1 LSVWSGDLGLDSGI
15 PQSVYRIDT
24 TDMTQIGLKGLK
36 PGESFAYEGGSITF
50 EGYVQWVNLNFV
62 ADPGKHLALLG
73 GIVAILGLLA
83 SLFTRRRRIWI
94 RVGDQVEV
102 AGLAKNAAPG
112 LEVEMQGFVK
122 MLKGEKEMSRSWAFA
137 SNYLVYSAMAVYA
150 ISFLAHLIETAWAV
164 KVPADKNSTLDYKRT
179 EKVARIATALM
190 ILGFLLLLAGV
201 IARGIS
207 AGRVPWGNM
216 YEFSITGAL
225 AFSGAYLL
233 ALRKY
238 DLRWLG
244 LLVSVSVL
252 LTIGT
257 AITVLYVPSAPLV
270 PALKSEWLVIHVST
284 AIISGGVF
292 LLSNVIASAYLYL
305 DRMEKKGE
313 RTPWAKR
320 LPDLETLD
328 LLSYRLVAF
337 VFPLW
342 TFSVIAGAI
351 WAESAWGRYWGWD
364 PKETWAFIT
373 WVAYAAY
380 LHARVTIGWRGRR
393 AAWLCLFAGSTFL
406 FNYVYV
412 NIWGTGKHTY
422 SGL

>member
-1 LSVWSGDLGLDSGI
+1 
-15 PQSVYRIDT
+15 
-24 TDMTQIGLKGLK
+24 M
-36 PGESFAYEGGSITF
+36 
-50 EGYVQWVNLNFV
+50 
-62 ADPGKHLALLG
+62 
-73 GIVAILGLLA
+73 
-83 SLFTRRRRIWI
+83 
-94 RVGDQVEV
+94 
-102 AGLAKNAAPG
+102 
-112 LEVEMQGFVK
+112 
-122 MLKGEKEMSRSWAFA
+122 
-137 SNYLVYSAMAVYA
+137 
-150 ISFLAHLIETAWAV
+150 
-164 KVPADKNSTLDYKRT
+164 DYKRT
-179 EKVARIATALM
+179 EKVARIATAMM
-190 ILGFLLLLAGV
+190 ILGFVLLFAGV
-201 IARGIS
+201 VARGVS

-225 AFSGAYLL
+225 AFSGAYLV

-244 LLVSVSVL
+244 LLVSIAVL
-252 LTIGT
+252 LTLGT
-257 AITVLYVPSAPLV
+257 AVAVLYRPSAPLV
-270 PALKSEWLVIHVST
+270 PALKSTWLVIHVSA

-292 LLSNVIASAYLYL
+292 LLANAIAAAYLYL
-305 DRMEKKGE
+305 DAMESRGE
-313 RTPWAKR
+313 RTTWAKR
-320 LPDLETLD
+320 LPSLEVLD
-328 LLSYRLVAF
+328 QLSYRLVAF

-380 LHARVTIGWRGRR
+380 LHARVTVGWRGRK

-406 FNYVYV
+406 FNYVYI

>member
-1 LSVWSGDLGLDSGI
+1 MS
-15 PQSVYRIDT
+15 T
-24 TDMTQIGLKGLK
+24 TW
-36 PGESFAYEGGSITF
+36 AYI
-50 EGYVQWVNLNFV
+50 
-62 ADPGKHLALLG
+62 
-73 GIVAILGLLA
+73 
-83 SLFTRRRRIWI
+83 
-94 RVGDQVEV
+94 
-102 AGLAKNAAPG
+102 
-112 LEVEMQGFVK
+112 
-122 MLKGEKEMSRSWAFA
+122 
-137 SNYLVYSAMAVYA
+137 SNYLVYSSMGVFA
-150 ISFLAHLIETAWAV
+150 LAFIAHAYETAFAV
-164 KVPADKNSTLDYKRT
+164 RAPHLADTTKGNLRTKTFDYTRT
-179 EKVARIATALM
+179 EKIARIATAMM

-201 IARGIS
+201 ISRGLS
-207 AGRVPWGNM
+207 AGRAPWGNM

-225 AFSGAYLL
+225 AFTAAYLG

-244 LLVSVSVL
+244 LFVSISVL
-252 LTIGT
+252 LALGT
-257 AITVLYVPSAPLV
+257 AVTVLYVPSAPLV
-270 PALKSEWLVIHVST
+270 PALKSAWLVIHVST
-284 AIISGGVF
+284 AIISGGIF
-292 LLSNVIASAYLYL
+292 LLSNIIAGAFLFL
-305 DRMEKKGE
+305 DSMEKKGE
-313 RTPWAKR
+313 RAPWAKR
-320 LPDLETLD
+320 LPSLD
-328 LLSYRLVAF
+328 VLDQLSYRLVAF